1 MALDTHDA
9 ATDQARRAAE
19 LCADFVARVVAE
31 GREVAARQHPEGAVP
46 DVDWESIWRAG
57 DGAPNLDRAVGQ
69 VVSAAFVA
77 ARQIAGAATV
87 LPKNGALAG
96 ITRVGAPPPL
106 ALPTGTVIDPIT
118 EQITISP
125 AGSRKPATG
134 PPNAAVPVTPLTVPK
149 VGVPGLVT
157 TPVRV
162 GRLAGVVRTKELALA
177 PPRWATVFT
186 WVRNVGAIVLLFV
199 AWQLWGTAIGEHHE
213 QSALRSQFEAAVH
226 AHHRAPTTGGSAS
239 AAAAAPTL
247 LPAGATVAVP
257 AEGSVLAELNIPA
270 IGVDQFVVSGTATAD
285 LAKGPGHYTGT
296 AMPGQAGNVV
306 IAGHRT
312 THGAPFNR
320 LGDIVVGDKII
331 LTTLS
336 GVNLTYVVAQTPFPV
351 SPSDVTVLNDFGD
364 NRITLT
370 TCNPEFSAA
379 QRLIVVAKLVQ
390 NGPAA
395 VAAPAVKAKP
405 IEYHLLNPATAS
417 WNWGLL
423 PAVML
428 EAALLVAL
436 GLFLRRSIH
445 WYGRFGQW
453 LILTP
458 IWLAGLYLLFQSL
471 TSFLPAS
478 I

>member
-1 MALDTHDA
+1 MALGTHDA

-31 GREVAARQHPEGAVP
+31 GREVAARQHPGVAVP
-46 DVDWESIWRAG
+46 DVDWESILRAA

-77 ARQIAGAATV
+77 ARQIAGGATV
-87 LPKNGALAG
+87 LPRNGTLPG
-96 ITRVGAPPPL
+96 ITHVGAPPPL
-106 ALPTGTVIDPIT
+106 ALPAGTAIDPIT

-125 AGSRKPATG
+125 AGSPAPATG
-134 PPNAAVPVTPLTVPK
+134 PPTAVIRVTPLTVPK
-149 VGVPGLVT
+149 VGVPGLAT

-162 GRLAGVVRTKELALA
+162 GKPAGGVRTKELALA

-226 AHHRAPTTGGSAS
+226 AHHRAPATAS
-239 AAAAAPTL
+239 GAAAATQAL

-336 GVNLTYVVAQTPFPV
+336 GVNLTYVVSQTPFPV

-364 NRITLT
+364 DRITLT

-390 NGPAA
+390 NGPAPLT
-395 VAAPAVKAKP
+395 APAVKAKP
-405 IEYHLLNPATAS
+405 IEYHVLNPATAS

-436 GLFLRRSIH
+436 GLFLRRSIS

-458 IWLAGLYLLFQSL
+458 IWLLGLYLLFQSL